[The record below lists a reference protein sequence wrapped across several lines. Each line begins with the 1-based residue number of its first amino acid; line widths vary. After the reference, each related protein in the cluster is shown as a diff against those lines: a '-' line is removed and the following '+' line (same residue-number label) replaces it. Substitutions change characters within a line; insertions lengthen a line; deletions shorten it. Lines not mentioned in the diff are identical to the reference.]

1 MTDRIPYERVRTIFI
16 SDVHL
21 GTRGCQASLLLDF
34 LRQHHCEHLYLVGD
48 IVDGWRLKSK
58 WAWPRAHDEVVSHVL
73 GLAHAGV
80 KVTYVPGN
88 HDDFLRKAQS
98 TQFAGIT
105 VRDRAVHT
113 TADGERYLV
122 LHGDQFDVVSTRARW
137 LALLGDVA
145 YRLLLAANTRINER
159 LTRAGLPYWS
169 FSAWTKHHVKKIV
182 NVISN
187 YESNVASEAHR
198 LGLRGIICGHIHHAA
213 LTDDNGVR
221 YINTGD
227 WVESCTAVVEHLD
240 GQFEV
245 VHWAKRHREAKRA
258 EIHARPAT
266 LRRRFARLLLQ
277 GLVQPFTLI
286 RRHLLHNRVEDEHHR
301 STH

>member
-1 MTDRIPYERVRTIFI
+1 MIDRIPYERVRAIFI

-21 GTRGCQASLLLDF
+21 GTRGCQAALLLDF
-34 LRQHHCEHLYLVGD
+34 LRQHHCDQLYLVGD
-48 IVDGWRLKSK
+48 IVDGWRLKSR
-58 WAWPRAHDEVVSHVL
+58 WSWPRAHDEVVSHVL
-73 GLAHAGV
+73 ALAHAGV

-105 VRDRAVHT
+105 VRERAVHT
-113 TADGERYLV
+113 TADGDRYLV
-122 LHGDQFDVVSTRARW
+122 LHGDQFDVVSTRAKW

-145 YRLLLAANTRINER
+145 YRLLLAANTRINEH
-159 LTRAGLPYWS
+159 LTSAGLPYWS

-187 YESNVASEAHR
+187 YESAVAAEAHR

-213 LTDDNGVR
+213 LTDENDVR

-240 GQFEV
+240 GRFEV
-245 VHWAKRHREAKRA
+245 VHWAERHRQAHRRHA
-258 EIHARPAT
+258 DARPS
-266 LRRRFARLLLQ
+266 LRRRFGRLVLQ
-277 GLVQPFTLI
+277 GLRQPYAFI
-286 RRHLLHNRVEDEHHR
+286 RRRMSHSAGEEKHR
-301 STH
+301 GAH